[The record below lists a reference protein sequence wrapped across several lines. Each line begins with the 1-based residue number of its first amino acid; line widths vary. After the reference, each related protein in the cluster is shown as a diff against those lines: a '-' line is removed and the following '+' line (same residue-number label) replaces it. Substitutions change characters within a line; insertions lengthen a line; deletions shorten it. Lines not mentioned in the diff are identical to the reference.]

1 MPKAS
6 LDLSSMNKS
15 GASRPRK
22 YNNNRVDQVFMSGM
36 NEVQLLRQQMDA
48 LNKLEQLKQEKKFKK
63 KKSSRLL
70 PSVHTKMHDGVL
82 LPLDRNQHQQ
92 PNQFSNDNI
101 DPSSFAIEL
110 NNVPLG
116 GSLVRSEDSRVCY
129 QDDCLSPFV
138 KRQEALRKANR
149 IQESIQHLK
158 SIKKSTDR
166 LVEINQK

>member
-82 LPLDRNQHQQ
+82 LPLDRNQH
-92 PNQFSNDNI
+92 
-101 DPSSFAIEL
+101 
-110 NNVPLG
+110 
-116 GSLVRSEDSRVCY
+116 
-129 QDDCLSPFV
+129 
-138 KRQEALRKANR
+138 
-149 IQESIQHLK
+149 
-158 SIKKSTDR
+158 
-166 LVEINQK
+166 